1 MRMSRNYVKSRGLVG
16 SNSDLEAEKRIDV
29 AGITG
34 HHAASQFGAE
44 GFHSSQTPLQVVH
57 GHCVGDADVLSGTDA
72 VSGHSH
78 DVGFMQQSL
87 GTLLCRAQ
95 IPAAG
100 EL

>member
-34 HHAASQFGAE
+34 HQAASQFGEE

-57 GHCVGDADVLSGTDA
+57 GHCVGDADVLSGTEA
-72 VSGHSH
+72 FSGHSH
-78 DVGFMQQSL
+78 DVRFMQQSL
-87 GTLLCRAQ
+87 GNIRCRAHAT
-95 IPAAG
+95 AAK